1 MEMNSIKEIC
11 VVAFLGVNS
20 WIDIRKRQ
28 ISLLITAVF
37 TVCGIIW
44 TVYSKGAA
52 LDFLLCA
59 GTGLVFV
66 GMSILTEGAVGMGD
80 GWLIMALGTVMRPAE
95 FFAMIFAAFLCCAV
109 WAWIMLMIFRKKG
122 RTEIPFVPF
131 LLLGYLGGLLI

>member
-1 MEMNSIKEIC
+1 MEMNSIREIC

-28 ISLLITAVF
+28 VSLLIIAAF
-37 TVCGIIW
+37 AVCGIIW
-44 TVYSKGAA
+44 TVCSKGAA

-66 GMSILTEGAVGMGD
+66 GISILTEGAVGMGD

-95 FFAMIFAAFLCCAV
+95 FFTMIFTAFFCSAV
-109 WAWIMLMIFRKKG
+109 WAGVMLIGFRKKG
-122 RTEIPFVPF
+122 HTEIPFVPF
-131 LLLGYLGGLLI
+131 LLLGYVGGLLI

>member
-44 TVYSKGAA
+44 TVYSKGAV

-95 FFAMIFAAFLCCAV
+95 FFVMIFAALLCGAV
-109 WAWIMLMIFRKKG
+109 WAGIMLMIFRKKG

-131 LLLGYLGGLLI
+131 LLLGYLGGFLI

>member
-1 MEMNSIKEIC
+1 MEINSIKEIC

-28 ISLLITAVF
+28 VSLLITAVF

-44 TVYSKGAA
+44 TVYSKGEA

-66 GMSILTEGAVGMGD
+66 GISILTEGAVGMGD
-80 GWLIMALGTVMRPAE
+80 GWLIVALGTVMCPAE
-95 FFAMIFAAFLCCAV
+95 FFTMIFAACMCSAV
-109 WAWIMLMIFRKKG
+109 GAGIMLMIFRKKG
-122 RTEIPFVPF
+122 HTEIPFVPF